1 MSVFVDTSA
10 FLALL
15 DSYEH
20 NHSLAQHIWLQL
32 IERDTPLVCTSYVLS
47 ETAALIQN
55 RLGMQQI
62 QAFHENVFPFLRI
75 IWVDEDLHNMGMT
88 AVLTANRR
96 QLSLVD
102 CISFVAMR
110 QSDLNTTFAFDNH
123 FAEQGFTVLD

>member
-15 DSYEH
+15 DSHER
-20 NHSLAQHIWLQL
+20 NHSSAQHIWFQL
-32 IERDTPLVCTSYVLS
+32 IERDAPLVCTSYVLS

-62 QAFHENVFPFLRI
+62 RAFHENVFPFLRV
-75 IWVDEDLHNMGMT
+75 IWVDEDLHNMGMK
-88 AVLTANRR
+88 AVVTANRR
-96 QLSLVD
+96 QISLVD
-102 CISFVAMR
+102 CVSFVAMR

-123 FAEQGFTVLD
+123 FAEQGFTILD

>member
-15 DSYEH
+15 DSRER
-20 NHSLAQHIWLQL
+20 NHSLAQHIWIQL
-32 IERDTPLVCTSYVLS
+32 IERDASLVCTSYVLS

-62 QAFHENVFPFLRI
+62 RAFHENVFPFLRV
-75 IWVDEDLHNMGMT
+75 IWVDEDLHNTGMT
-88 AVLTANRR
+88 AVVTANRR

-102 CISFVAMR
+102 CVSFAAMR
-110 QSDLNTTFAFDNH
+110 QSDLNTTFAFDDH
-123 FAEQGFTVLD
+123 FAEQGFTVLE